1 MKASSMKVVTVHAA
15 KTNLSKLIEQA
26 CAGEEIV
33 IARGKEPVVRL
44 VPYAASKPARV
55 FGAMKGRAKLTG
67 AFFEP
72 LPPEELDAWE
82 Q

>member
-1 MKASSMKVVTVHAA
+1 MKIVTVHAA

-44 VPYAASKPARV
+44 VPYAAGKPARV
-55 FGAMKGRAKLTG
+55 FGAMKGRATLTE